1 MATITRND
9 ESLVE
14 RTEVLYPTTDVI
26 DTEPHYNNFTAIQNA
41 LRYRDEQKQIN
52 MVSLNLS
59 SIL

>member
-14 RTEVLYPTTDVI
+14 RSEVLYPTTDVI

-52 MVSLNLS
+52 MVSLN
-59 SIL
+59 